1 MSAVAATS
9 PDLDAWL
16 AACRRAAGGLRGVL
30 GEHPTTAEREIETG
44 RVGGG
49 GDRTL
54 VIDELAE
61 ERVLDELRHFHD
73 TGSRFSVVSEER
85 GRIDFGGDDLLV
97 VVDPLDGS
105 LNAKRGLPQHAL
117 SIALADG
124 PTMADVL
131 FGFVCDLGSGE
142 EWHAVRGRGAFLDG
156 VRLDP
161 PPERRGPDGRFE
173 LIAIESTDPRWIA
186 RRAAV
191 LEGIAHRLRAFG
203 VMAATICQVAATRV
217 DAAASLTGTRAV
229 DVAAAQLI
237 VRESGGHVAF
247 IGCPGGPL
255 AAPLDLAP
263 RHPIVAARS
272 AATLTELAAL
282 PLTAEERGG

>member
-1 MSAVAATS
+1 VAAPS
-9 PDLDAWL
+9 PDLAAWL
-16 AACRRAAGGLRGVL
+16 AACRRAADGLRDVL
-30 GEHPTTAEREIETG
+30 GDHPTTAERRVETG

-54 VIDELAE
+54 VIDHLAE
-61 ERVLDELRHFHD
+61 ERVFDELRRFHD
-73 TGSRFSVVSEER
+73 AGERFTVISEER
-85 GRIDFGGDDLLV
+85 GRVDFGGGELLV

-124 PTMADVL
+124 PAMADVL

-142 EWHAVRGRGAFLDG
+142 EWHAIRGRGAFLDG
-156 VRLDP
+156 SPIDA

-186 RRAAV
+186 RRAHA
-191 LEGIAHRLRAFG
+191 LETTAHRVRAFG
-203 VMAATICQVAATRV
+203 VMAVTVCQVAATRV
-217 DAAASLTGTRAV
+217 DAAVSLARTRAV

-247 IGCPGGPL
+247 VGCPDGPL
-255 AAPLDLAP
+255 GAPLDLAP
-263 RHPIVAARS
+263 RHPIVAVRTES
-272 AATLTELAAL
+272 ALAELSAL
-282 PLTAEERGG
+282 PLSAEERRA